1 MDWPL
6 TAALGGLGA
15 AIGVVSVGA
24 VLVLKSETPPTK
36 RTTTAIS
43 HPAPKPP
50 PPAVPVPPASSTLPD
65 LTPYSASVAPSTT
78 PALAPPTA
86 PSTPLPSVVVL
97 GPSPFA
103 PDNPPVNSPPPQRV
117 QPQSLPLP
125 QIKHEPP
132 PKVAKPAVVPPP
144 AHKPAAPVEPH
155 IKGVMTAAEI
165 ARIRSALKLTA
176 EQLPLWRP
184 VEIVLRDIGKQ
195 QMVQIRNGAKPE
207 VDSSAMTRVYYAAQG
222 LLATLRPEQKEQ
234 VRRLARSMGYGSV
247 ASML

>member
-6 TAALGGLGA
+6 TAALGGLAA
-15 AIGVVSVGA
+15 AIGVVGVAA
-24 VLVLKSETPPTK
+24 VVVLKSDAPAVK
-36 RTTTAIS
+36 RTSNTVAY
-43 HPAPKPP
+43 AVPKPP
-50 PPAVPVPPASSTLPD
+50 PPVTPPPQVATTLPE
-65 LTPYSASVAPSTT
+65 LTPYSASVAPSTS

-103 PDNPPVNSPPPQRV
+103 PDNPPVNTPPPQRV

-125 QIKHEPP
+125 QLKHEPP
-132 PKVAKPAVVPPP
+132 PKAAKPAVVPPP
-144 AHKPAAPVEPH
+144 ANKPPPPVETH

-165 ARIRSALKLTA
+165 ARIKGALKLTA
-176 EQLPLWRP
+176 EQLPLWHP
-184 VEIVLRDIGKQ
+184 VEVVLRDIGKQ
-195 QMVQIRNGAKPE
+195 QMIQIRNGAKPE